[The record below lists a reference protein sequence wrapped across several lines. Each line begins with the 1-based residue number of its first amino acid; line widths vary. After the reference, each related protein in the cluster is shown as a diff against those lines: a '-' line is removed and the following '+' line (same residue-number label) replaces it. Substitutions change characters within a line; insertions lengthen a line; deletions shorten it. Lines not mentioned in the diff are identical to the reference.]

1 MYVLIG
7 SQHSLYTGKLR
18 AYLRYKGIPFEEI
31 AASQELYKS
40 VILPRTGVAFIPVL
54 VGPLRSADNPSS
66 SNSSSSSSSSTGAG
80 QDTTPAAAANSV
92 KQAAADVLQDSHA
105 IILQLEQ
112 VYPAHPVAPTTP
124 QQCMAAMLLQLYGD
138 EHLLLPAM
146 HYRWSYPHHATYM
159 HHQFGEWL
167 LLITTAGLYKMH
179 PPCKCIAECMH
190 LPADGSTYSC
200 SPEKRHF
207 CCATP
212 ALHSSD
218 SHTNPSVLF
227 IDTAMLPSFAASMLH
242 SRMQARPAVQT
253 CRVSSS

>member
-66 SNSSSSSSSSTGAG
+66 SNSSSSSSSTGAG
-80 QDTTPAAAANSV
+80 QDTTPDAAANSV

-112 VYPAHPVAPTTP
+112 DCPAHPVVPTTP
-124 QQCMAAMLLQLYGD
+124 QQRMAAMLLELYGD

-146 HYRWSYPHHATYM
+146 HYRWSYPQHATYM
-159 HHQFGEWL
+159 HHQFGERR
-167 LLITTAGLYKMH
+167 LI
-179 PPCKCIAECMH
+179 
-190 LPADGSTYSC
+190 
-200 SPEKRHF
+200 
-207 CCATP
+207 
-212 ALHSSD
+212 
-218 SHTNPSVLF
+218 
-227 IDTAMLPSFAASMLH
+227 
-242 SRMQARPAVQT
+242 
-253 CRVSSS
+253 